1 MGQAHERQSEDTY
14 NEEPTKE
21 DLKKAEI
28 QDKEIKEKK
37 LSRLTINEL
46 LDETNFSQKE
56 LEGIYTRFI
65 NEYPSGRMTRQEL
78 TKAYEKY
85 FTSSKKS
92 ADKMASHVFRVL
104 DQDNDRTVG

>member
-1 MGQAHERQSEDTY
+1 MGQANERQSEDTS

-21 DLKKAEI
+21 DLRKAEI
-28 QDKEIKEKK
+28 QEREIKEKK

-46 LDETNFSQKE
+46 LDETDFSQKE
-56 LEGIYTRFI
+56 LQAIYARFI
-65 NEYPSGRMTRQEL
+65 NEYPSGKMTRNEF
-78 TKAYEKY
+78 TKAYQKY

-104 DQDNDRTVG
+104 DKDNDGTVG

>member
-1 MGQAHERQSEDTY
+1 MGQANERQSEDTS

-21 DLKKAEI
+21 DLRKAEI
-28 QDKEIKEKK
+28 QEREIKEKK

-46 LDETNFSQKE
+46 LDETDFSQKE
-56 LEGIYTRFI
+56 LQGIYARFI
-65 NEYPSGRMTRQEL
+65 NEYPSGKMTRNEF
-78 TKAYEKY
+78 TKAYQKY

-104 DQDNDRTVG
+104 DKDNDGTVG

>member
-1 MGQAHERQSEDTY
+1 MGQANERQSEDTF

-28 QDKEIKEKK
+28 QDREIKEKK

-104 DQDNDRTVG
+104 DQDNDGTVG